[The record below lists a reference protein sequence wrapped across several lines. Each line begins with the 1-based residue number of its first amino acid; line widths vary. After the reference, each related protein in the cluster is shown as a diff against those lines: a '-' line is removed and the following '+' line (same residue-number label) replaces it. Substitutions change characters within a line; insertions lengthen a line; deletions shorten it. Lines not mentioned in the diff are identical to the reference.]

1 MYTTRKEVMFRGDFN
16 IDMLTENES
25 SAGSIYSL
33 SNFCDQ
39 FCLTN
44 TISVP
49 TRVTAS
55 TKTLLDVI
63 LVSHPERFV
72 SSGTLRLGISDHDL
86 IYVVRKQGLPKPNV
100 RSIEYRSMKNFDEPA
115 FLSSLSNILWDTA
128 YTFDGVNDIW
138 CHWKSLL
145 KQVIDH
151 YAPLNC
157 KRVNL
162 KSNHLPW
169 INPAIQKQMRVRNLL
184 YKKFRRIPTNENWN
198 NYRCRRNN
206 VTALKRQSIKDF
218 CFDAASV
225 SSRCSPGLFCKKLRP
240 LLIPNSKSSV
250 VTRSSICIL
259 ENGRIAPIT
268 SASLN
273 EVLRLLQLITS
284 PNLVRG

>member
-1 MYTTRKEVMFRGDFN
+1 MRN
-16 IDMLTENES
+16 
-25 SAGSIYSL
+25 
-33 SNFCDQ
+33 
-39 FCLTN
+39 
-44 TISVP
+44 
-49 TRVTAS
+49 
-55 TKTLLDVI
+55 
-63 LVSHPERFV
+63 
-72 SSGTLRLGISDHDL
+72 
-86 IYVVRKQGLPKPNV
+86 
-100 RSIEYRSMKNFDEPA
+100 IEYRSMKNFDEPA
-115 FLSSLSNILWDTA
+115 FLSSLSDILWDTA

-138 CHWKSLL
+138 RHWKSLL

-206 VTALKRQSIKDF
+206 VTALKRQSVKDF

-250 VTRSSICIL
+250 VTSSICIL